1 MVGRLIVPILGNNTR
16 TMVPGYICTIHLPP
30 GPCIHA
36 NLGKNKDKLS
46 INGADVQKD
55 RSTPN
60 KRQKLDIARKQ

>member
-30 GPCIHA
+30 RPVYPRK
-36 NLGKNKDKLS
+36 LRQKNKDNLS

-55 RSTPN
+55 
-60 KRQKLDIARKQ
+60 